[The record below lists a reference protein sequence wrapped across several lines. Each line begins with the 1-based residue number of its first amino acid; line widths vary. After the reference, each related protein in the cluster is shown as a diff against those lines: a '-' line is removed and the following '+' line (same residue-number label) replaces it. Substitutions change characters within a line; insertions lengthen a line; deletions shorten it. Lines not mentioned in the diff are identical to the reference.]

1 MGIIM
6 NHYCSICGGSDI
18 GMIDSFTEL
27 PRVTSDCKPW
37 AAGGRLAVCGKC
49 GFAQKF
55 ADERFTEE
63 VRQIYDSYDIYSL
76 SQGAEQKVYA
86 VDGSAT
92 PRSRKLIEFVL
103 ENARLENAGKL
114 IDIGCGNGE
123 ALANF
128 SAVLPGWSL
137 YGSELSDKHSGRLN
151 EIDNFVTLYTDLRKE
166 PSERFDLISMI
177 HALEHIPEPQSFL
190 GEIIGLFSSKGR
202 LLIEVPNVETS
213 PFDLLIADHCSHFT
227 PAHLAYAVSRAGFS
241 VSHLRDDVCPK
252 EITLLASM
260 GRGEGPIPSRDPE
273 FIRRRVN
280 WLGRTLESA
289 RVAMVGARCFGIFGT
304 SIAGMWLYG
313 GLASKIKFFV
323 DEDASRV
330 GGHYEGRPI
339 ISPDHVPEGATI
351 FVPMG
356 HKAAEAL
363 IRRLAVGGSQAEWI
377 LPPIEVV

>member
-1 MGIIM
+1 M
-6 NHYCSICGGSDI
+6 NHLCSICGGSDI
-18 GMIDSFTEL
+18 ETIESFAEL

-37 AAGGRLAVCGKC
+37 PAGGQLAVCNKC

-55 ADERFTEE
+55 VDGRFTKE
-63 VRQIYDSYDIYSL
+63 VKQIYDSYDIYSL
-76 SQGAEQKVYA
+76 SQGVEQKVYA

-103 ENARLENAGKL
+103 ENARLKNLGKL

-137 YGSELSDKHSGRLN
+137 YGSELSEKHSDRLK
-151 EIDNFVTLYTDLRKE
+151 EINNFVTLYTDLRKDL
-166 PSERFDLISMI
+166 SEQFDLVTMI
-177 HALEHIPEPQSFL
+177 YALEHISEPQSFL
-190 GEIIGLFSSKGR
+190 DRIIGLFSSEGR

-260 GRGEGPIPSRDPE
+260 GREERPIPSRDSE
-273 FIRRRVN
+273 FIRCRVN
-280 WLGRTLESA
+280 WLGRTLELA
-289 RVAMVGARCFGIFGT
+289 RIAMADARCFGIFGT

-313 GLASKIKFFV
+313 SLSNRIEFFV
-323 DEDASRV
+323 DEDVSRV

-339 ISPDHVPEGATI
+339 ISPDDVPDGATI

-363 IRRLAVGGSQAEWI
+363 IARLAVGGSQAEWI
-377 LPPIEVV
+377 LPPTEIV